1 VVSFSKRFC
10 REFIPEIDRSTTRW
24 GIPAPFQGT
33 FPIMSDLFHQ
43 LEETVTTDVRR
54 ALAED
59 VGAGDLTAALLPAG
73 KVARARLVTRQD
85 AVLCGTE
92 WFERTVE
99 LLDPEAEIYWHHKDG
114 DDIVAGENLCEVEG
128 DARALLTAERTAI
141 NFLQTL
147 SAVAT
152 RTRAYVVRVAGTKAK
167 ILDTR
172 KTIPGLRM
180 AQKYAV
186 RAGGGVNHRVGLYDG
201 ILLKENHLAAAG
213 GVKPAVEAALRAA
226 RPGVMVQV
234 EVETIEQL
242 REALDAGAKLV
253 LLDNFTLPR
262 LREAVAVAAGRAEL
276 EASGGV
282 DFATVREIAET
293 GVDRISIGSLT
304 KDIQAVD
311 LSLRFLHH

>member
-1 VVSFSKRFC
+1 
-10 REFIPEIDRSTTRW
+10 
-24 GIPAPFQGT
+24 
-33 FPIMSDLFHQ
+33 MSDLFHQ

-73 KVARARLVTRQD
+73 KVARARLITRQD

-99 LLDPEAEIYWHHKDG
+99 LMDPEAEVFWHYKDG
-114 DDIVAGENLCEVEG
+114 DELVAGCNVCEIEG
-128 DARALLTAERTAI
+128 EARALLTAERTAI

-152 RTRAYVVRVAGTKAK
+152 RTRAYVKRVEGTKAK

-172 KTIPGLRM
+172 KTLPGLRI

-201 ILLKENHLAAAG
+201 ILIKENHLAAAG
-213 GVKPAVEAALRAA
+213 GVTAAVAAALKAA
-226 RPGVMVQV
+226 KPGVMVQV
-234 EVETIEQL
+234 EVETLEQL
-242 REALDAGAKLV
+242 REALAAGAKLI
-253 LLDNFTLPR
+253 LLDNFTLPAM
-262 LREAVAVAAGRAEL
+262 REAVAVADGRAEL

-311 LSLRFLHH
+311 FSLRFLHH